1 MMEKQRVLY
10 YKLSF
15 HKRKIKTFFLN
26 FWIYD
31 KNGNIV
37 IFNNKEKL
45 SKPIYGGNS
54 DLEYLFWLLY
64 VSIDILWLSRDKIDI
79 PR

>member
-15 HKRKIKTFFLN
+15 RKRKIKTFFLN

-45 SKPIYGGNS
+45 SKPIYGGI
-54 DLEYLFWLLY
+54 
-64 VSIDILWLSRDKIDI
+64 VI
-79 PR
+79 